1 MNETR
6 HEDTNEPRLGAF
18 DNRSRFLQGLVGG
31 ALIGTAAGLLFAPQ
45 INAALQSFRRQVRD
59 TAAGASYAAGEKY
72 REATTRVG
80 DAVDDLQQKGRAVY
94 GKALTAVVRGAEDV
108 KERATEARSELDQSA
123 AHAAPLV
130 MSDRSVRSDVL

>member
-6 HEDTNEPRLGAF
+6 HEHATEPRLEAAAGK
-18 DNRSRFLQGLVGG
+18 NSSVLLMGLVGG
-31 ALIGTAAGLLFAPQ
+31 ALVGAAAGVLFAPQ
-45 INAALQSFRRQVRD
+45 ISAALRNIRRQLND
-59 TAAGASYAAGEKY
+59 TTAGASDAAAEQY

-80 DAVDDLQQKGRAVY
+80 DAVDDLQQKGRAAY

-123 AHAAPLV
+123 AATAR
-130 MSDRSVRSDVL
+130 RSS